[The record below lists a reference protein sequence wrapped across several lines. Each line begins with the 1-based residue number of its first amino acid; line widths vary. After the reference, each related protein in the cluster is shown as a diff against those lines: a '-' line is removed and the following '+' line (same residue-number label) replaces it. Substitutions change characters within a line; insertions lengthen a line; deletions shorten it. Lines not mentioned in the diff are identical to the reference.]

1 MDRKNIWAMVNLTGG
16 YGKGLG
22 NVINQYDRAF
32 PGWVVRIQ
40 AKTLQSD

>member
-1 MDRKNIWAMVNLTGG
+1 MDRKNIWAMVNLTGA
-16 YGKGLG
+16 YGKG

-32 PGWVVRIQ
+32 PGCVVRIQ